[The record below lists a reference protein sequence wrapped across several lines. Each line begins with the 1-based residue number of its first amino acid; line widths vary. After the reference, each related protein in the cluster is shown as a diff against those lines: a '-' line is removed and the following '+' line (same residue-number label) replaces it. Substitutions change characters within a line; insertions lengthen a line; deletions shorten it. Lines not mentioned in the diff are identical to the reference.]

1 MVFTITE
8 SKDLRFCG
16 LDESQVQQIWQ
27 QLKTRYHELNQ
38 QTTLKIY
45 CVPKASLKEYAPED
59 DRKYNFEN
67 LPAGQ
72 FRQRE
77 QELRG
82 MNEEEE
88 QDEGNDMNGMFERI
102 NGNLDNLETRF
113 AKNMDSGS
121 QSSKASALDKEH
133 F

>member
-1 MVFTITE
+1 
-8 SKDLRFCG
+8 
-16 LDESQVQQIWQ
+16 
-27 QLKTRYHELNQ
+27 
-38 QTTLKIY
+38 
-45 CVPKASLKEYAPED
+45 
-59 DRKYNFEN
+59 
-67 LPAGQ
+67 
-72 FRQRE
+72 
-77 QELRG
+77 

-133 F
+133 FQEQCELLRTSESNTSITL